1 VPKNYQGLSSPINLD
16 AVDILQEN
24 EKSRH
29 RMLVRGNISK
39 FRKRKEHCPVEAGIK
54 EKEEYENK

>member
-1 VPKNYQGLSSPINLD
+1 VPKIYQGLSSPINLD
-16 AVDILQEN
+16 AVDILQES
-24 EKSRH
+24 KH
-29 RMLVRGNISK
+29 RMLVRGNITK